1 MLKKDSGSGPA
12 YNGPMR
18 VRRTNIHDWNG
29 MSQYLTWLSASSD
42 SQLFLDGADGMW
54 LDQAPGR
61 NFLKSILA
69 RPR

>member
-1 MLKKDSGSGPA
+1 
-12 YNGPMR
+12 
-18 VRRTNIHDWNG
+18 

-42 SQLFLDGADGMW
+42 SQLFLDGANGMW